1 MKFLPLVWAGIWR
14 KRGRA
19 ILTLLSIV
27 NAFLIFGLLQ
37 GLSTGIDNVAR
48 ESTAAVLMTFSK
60 VSQIEPLPMGHAAQI
75 RTVPGVKAV
84 TPMVIFTGTYR
95 TPTGFVP
102 AIAVNVDEY
111 LSVYPDVKVPPAALQ
126 AMHQTRNGALVS
138 ERMAKSYGWKVGDTV
153 PLRSMLWVNRDGT
166 STWPLKIVGVLK
178 RGTGGPGMMVNYDF
192 VDEGRA
198 QAKGTTSFFLLKT
211 ADPKRAQEIG
221 AAVDRLFANS
231 PYETRSITPRQMA
244 QGQIK
249 QIGDIALVINAIV
262 GAIFFAL
269 LFSVGAVMAQSMRE
283 RIPELAVLKTLGFTD
298 AGVLGLLLAETL
310 VFCLFCAAIGLG
322 LAELMFPV
330 IRKAI
335 GFEAAAGPILFA
347 GLGFAVLLALIS
359 GLPPAIRAMRLQI
372 VDALAGR

>member
-1 MKFLPLVWAGIWR
+1 MKYLPLVWAGIWR

-37 GLSTGIDNVAR
+37 GLASGIDNVAK
-48 ESTAAVLMTFSK
+48 ESSAAVMMTTSR
-60 VSQIEPLPMGHAAQI
+60 VSLIEPLPMGHAAQI
-75 RTVPGVKAV
+75 RTVPGVVAV

-95 TPTGFVP
+95 SPTQYVP
-102 AIAVNVDEY
+102 AIAIDVDQY
-111 LSVYPDVKVPPAALQ
+111 LAVYPKVKVLDALRQ
-126 AMHQTRNGALVS
+126 AMRETRNGALVS
-138 ERMAKSYGWKVGDTV
+138 EGLAKSYGWKLGDTV
-153 PLRSMLWVNRDGT
+153 PIKSVLWANRDG
-166 STWPLKIVGVLK
+166 SATWPVKIVGLLPK
-178 RGTGGPGMMVNYDF
+178 GSGAPAMMVNYAF
-192 VDEGRA
+192 VDEGRS
-198 QAKGTTSFFLLKT
+198 QAKGTASFFFLKT
-211 ADPKRAQEIG
+211 VDPKKGPQIG

-231 PYETRSITPRQMA
+231 PNETRTITARQMA
-244 QGQIK
+244 QSQFK

-298 AGVLGLLLAETL
+298 GGVLALLLTETL
-310 VFCLFCAAIGLG
+310 VFCLFCAGIGLG
-322 LAELMFPV
+322 LAELAFPLV
-330 IRKAI
+330 KQSI
-335 GFEAAAGPILFA
+335 GFEAAAGPILFT
-347 GLGFAVLLALIS
+347 GLGFAVALALIS

>member
-1 MKFLPLVWAGIWR
+1 MKYLHLVWAGIWR

-37 GLSTGIDNVAR
+37 GLSTGIDRVAAGS
-48 ESTAAVLMTFSK
+48 EAAVMMTFSR

-75 RTVPGVKAV
+75 RTVPGVTAV

-95 TPTGFVP
+95 TPTQYVP
-102 AIAVNVDEY
+102 AVAVNVDQY
-111 LSVYPDVKVPPAALQ
+111 LSVYPNVKVAPSVVQ
-126 AMHQTRNGALVS
+126 AMRQTRNGALVS
-138 ERMAKSYGWKVGDTV
+138 ERLAKSYGWKVGDTV
-153 PLRSMLWVNRDGT
+153 PVKSMLWVNNDGT
-166 STWPLKIVGVLK
+166 STWPLKVVGLLK
-178 RGTGGPGMMVNYDF
+178 AGSGPGVMVNYDY
-192 VDEGRA
+192 VDEGRT

-211 ADPKRAQEIG
+211 ADPKRAAQIG
-221 AAVDRLFANS
+221 AAVDALFTNS
-231 PYETRSITPRQMA
+231 PYETRSITPRQMV
-244 QGQIK
+244 QSQIK

-298 AGVLGLLLAETL
+298 AGVLALVLSETL
-310 VFCLFCAAIGLG
+310 LFCLFSAAIGLG
-322 LAELMFPV
+322 LAELTFPMV
-330 IRKAI
+330 KKAI

-347 GLGFAVLLALIS
+347 GLGFAVLLALVS